1 MTKWKK
7 LLEEYLFMRRS
18 LGFKLERDGSLLYG
32 FVEFL
37 EEEKAFYITTKLAI
51 EWVTQSVDVLPARL
65 STRLCVVRL
74 FAKYRSAADP
84 RTEVPPYGLFPYRHR
99 RKQPYIYTDDEILKL
114 LSAAQGLKS
123 KLGLLSHTMSA
134 LLGLL
139 AVTGMRIS
147 EVINLDRKD
156 VDLEQKILTVRQ
168 TKFGKSRLIPVHIST
183 RDKLHQYALIRDR
196 ICPRSNS
203 PAFFVSER
211 GMRLINWTVRRWFVI
226 LSHRIGLRNPGES
239 HGPRL
244 HDFRHR
250 FAILTLLGWYRQG
263 ACTGKNMI
271 ALKTYLGHSSINN
284 TYWYISANPELLSLA
299 ALRLEEKKGEI
310 TS

>member
-1 MTKWKK
+1 
-7 LLEEYLFMRRS
+7 
-18 LGFKLERDGSLLYG
+18 
-32 FVEFL
+32 
-37 EEEKAFYITTKLAI
+37 
-51 EWVTQSVDVLPARL
+51 
-65 STRLCVVRL
+65 
-74 FAKYRSAADP
+74 
-84 RTEVPPYGLFPYRHR
+84 
-99 RKQPYIYTDDEILKL
+99 
-114 LSAAQGLKS
+114 
-123 KLGLLSHTMSA
+123 
-134 LLGLL
+134 
-139 AVTGMRIS
+139 MRIS

-196 ICPRSNS
+196 ICPRSKS

-211 GMRLINWTVRRWFVI
+211 GFRMKGKTVRRWFVI
-226 LSHRIGLRNPGES
+226 LSHRIGLRNPGET

-263 ACTGKNMI
+263 VCTGKNMI

-284 TYWYISANPELLSLA
+284 TYWYISANPELLRLA